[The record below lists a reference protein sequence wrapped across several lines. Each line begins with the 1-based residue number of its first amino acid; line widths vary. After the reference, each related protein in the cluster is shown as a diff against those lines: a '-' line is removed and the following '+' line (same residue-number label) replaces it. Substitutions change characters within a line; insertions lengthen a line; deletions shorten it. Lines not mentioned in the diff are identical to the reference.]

1 MSAATKYKHIK
12 REMGVE
18 PDLVKYQR
26 TNQAYQDTFGT
37 EKFMQ
42 SPYTLDVD
50 ETKVTARR
58 SAFPD
63 MRTMAY
69 FSGDNYNSKIKNM
82 ALQNLVSARLK
93 ERYRPALQPSQIVDP
108 EMRDMSDFTVTTD
121 DTHIFLYLG
130 AFVIGLV
137 IFTSLL

>member
-1 MSAATKYKHIK
+1 MSAATKYKRIK

-18 PDLVKYQR
+18 PDPVKYQR
-26 TNQAYQDTFGT
+26 TNQAYQDTFCT

-93 ERYRPALQPSQIVDP
+93 ERNRPELS
-108 EMRDMSDFTVTTD
+108 
-121 DTHIFLYLG
+121 
-130 AFVIGLV
+130 
-137 IFTSLL
+137 

>member
-1 MSAATKYKHIK
+1 MASKLKYKHLRK
-12 REMGVE
+12 NEGVE
-18 PDLVKYQR
+18 PDIEKYQR

-58 SAFPD
+58 AAYPD

-69 FSGDNYNSKIKNM
+69 FSGSNYNNKYKQM

-93 ERYRPALQPSQIVDP
+93 ERSRPALQPGQIIDQ
-108 EMRDMSDFTVTTD
+108 EMNDISDFTVQ
-121 DTHIFLYLG
+121 
-130 AFVIGLV
+130 IGRAHV
-137 IFTSLL
+137 

>member
-1 MSAATKYKHIK
+1 
-12 REMGVE
+12 
-18 PDLVKYQR
+18 
-26 TNQAYQDTFGT
+26 
-37 EKFMQ
+37 MQ

-93 ERYRPALQPSQIVDP
+93 ERNRPALQPGQIVDP